1 MQQMQLLKLQKL
13 LKQQFM
19 YLLNLQLYRIQ

>member
-1 MQQMQLLKLQKL
+1 MLLMQQLQLQKL